1 MPGNDKKNKIDFT
14 VDRNNL
20 YREESFTDIK
30 VAAIRRLTPIKP
42 DGSDDESRDSI
53 FMAQTQLMS
62 PSGPVMLQSMLD
74 AMTLEEAIDMGIKAL
89 HKGSGGKLMPD
100 AIEIAVTNTTKK
112 FYKLSSD
119 ESKEYLHKALE

>member
-1 MPGNDKKNKIDFT
+1 MPGNDQKRKIDLT

-30 VAAIRRLTPIKP
+30 VAAIRRLIPVKP

-74 AMTLEEAIDMGIKAL
+74 ARTLEEAMERFPAAMQKEIDKVVAEDN
-89 HKGSGGKLMPD
+89 KKEQGK
-100 AIEIAVTNTTKK
+100 VV
-112 FYKLSSD
+112 
-119 ESKEYLHKALE
+119 

>member
-62 PSGPVMLQSMLD
+62 PSGPVILQSVLD
-74 AMTLEEAIDMGIKAL
+74 ARTLEEAMERFPAAMQKEVDKVVAED
-89 HKGSGGKLMPD
+89 KKREQGK
-100 AIEIAVTNTTKK
+100 VV
-112 FYKLSSD
+112 
-119 ESKEYLHKALE
+119 

>member
-1 MPGNDKKNKIDFT
+1 MPSNDPQHTVDFT
-14 VDRNNL
+14 VDRNNF

-30 VAAIRRLTPIKP
+30 VAAIRRLTPVKP

-74 AMTLEEAIDMGIKAL
+74 ARTLEEAMERFPAAMQKEVDKVVAED
-89 HKGSGGKLMPD
+89 KKKEQGK
-100 AIEIAVTNTTKK
+100 VV
-112 FYKLSSD
+112 
-119 ESKEYLHKALE
+119 